1 MTTTNRKPQ
10 VTFKTTSPTSGTM
23 YLSGALVV
31 DQWFILRDNMMRVLE
46 MVSYEIKHID
56 FDLKDVTELDTF
68 GSWRISTFQALLKDR
83 SITSDLKNAKPYQV
97 ESITEIANFEVPE
110 SLQEGLQ
117 DPKENFIDSLGNSAL
132 KALDQFFKILSFMG
146 FVIQSIGA
154 CFINPSQFRWRS
166 FIKYMDLTGVKA
178 LPIIGL
184 VSLLIG
190 IVLVYQGVSQLERF
204 GAEIFTVNLLAVSVL
219 RELGILLTAIVV
231 AGRSGSSFTAQI
243 GFMKLNQEVDAMKV
257 MGLQPI
263 QILVV
268 PRILALM
275 IVMPLLTIYCDLVAL
290 AGGAYM
296 SIQLIDLSFDQFLNQ
311 LQDSIQPST
320 FWVGLV
326 KAPVFA
332 FVIGLI
338 GCYEGL
344 RVKGG
349 AENVGRH
356 TTKSVVKSIFMV
368 IVLNAFFSVV
378 FSILKV

>member
-1 MTTTNRKPQ
+1 
-10 VTFKTTSPTSGTM
+10 M

-31 DQWFILRDNMMRVLE
+31 DQWFIFRENLLAILNALTDVT
-46 MVSYEIKHID
+46 KHID
-56 FDLKDVTELDTF
+56 VDLKDVEELDTF
-68 GSWRISTFQALLKDR
+68 GSWRIDTFRKQLGEKGV
-83 SITSDLKNAKPYQV
+83 TSDIVNAKPYQV
-97 ESITEIANFEVPE
+97 ESIRELQEFEVPE
-110 SLQEGLQ
+110 HLQEGLKC
-117 DPKENFIDSLGNSAL
+117 PKVNVIEAFGDACISAY
-132 KALDQFFKILSFMG
+132 KQFYMIMAFLG
-146 FVIQSIGA
+146 FVLQSIGH
-154 CFINPSQFRWRS
+154 CILNPSQFRWKS
-166 FIKYMDLTGVKA
+166 FVKYMDLTGVKA

-204 GAEIFTVNLLAVSVL
+204 GAEIFTVDLLAVSVL

-243 GFMKLNQEVDAMKV
+243 GFMKLNQEIDAMKV
-257 MGLQPI
+257 LGLQPI
-263 QILVV
+263 QILIV

-275 IVMPLLTIYCDLVAL
+275 IVMPLLTVYCDLVAL

-296 SIQLIDLSFDQFLNQ
+296 SVQLIDLSFDQFLNQ
-311 LQDSIQPST
+311 LQAAIQPST
-320 FWVGLV
+320 FWVGIV

-344 RVKGG
+344 RVRGG

>member
-1 MTTTNRKPQ
+1 MVKTPTI
-10 VTFKTTSPTSGTM
+10 TFEQNTKESGHLILYGDFVVDSWEPLRDKM
-23 YLSGALVV
+23 LQIKDDLPSEFKSLVV
-31 DQWFILRDNMMRVLE
+31 DFKNIED
-46 MVSYEIKHID
+46 
-56 FDLKDVTELDTF
+56 LDTF
-68 GSWRISTFQALLKDR
+68 GTWRLSKFFKLIED
-83 SITSDLKNAKPYQV
+83 KNIQVSFENIKPYHKDAIL
-97 ESITEIANFEVPE
+97 ELKAFDVP
-110 SLQEGLQ
+110 SFLGEGLER
-117 DPKENFIDSLGNSAL
+117 PRTNPITAFGELCFRAR
-132 KALDQFFKILSFMG
+132 DQFFLMISFMG
-146 FVIQSIGA
+146 LVIQSIGS
-154 CFINPSQFRWRS
+154 CIVNPKLFRTKS
-166 FIKYMDLTGVKA
+166 FIKYIDITGVRA

-243 GFMKLNQEVDAMKV
+243 GFMKLNQEIDAMKV
-257 MGLQPI
+257 LGISPL

-268 PRILALM
+268 PRILALI

-290 AGGAYM
+290 AGGAFM
-296 SIQLIDLSFDQFLNQ
+296 SMRLIGLTFEQFLTQ
-311 LQDSIQPST
+311 LQLSIEPST
-320 FWVGLV
+320 FWVGII

-344 RVKGG
+344 RVRGG

-356 TTKSVVKSIFMV
+356 TTRSVVKSIFMV
-368 IVLNAFFSVV
+368 IVLNAFFSVL
-378 FSILKV
+378 FSVLKV

>member
-1 MTTTNRKPQ
+1 MTNRKPQ
-10 VTFKTTSPTSGTM
+10 VAYKQDKADSGAV
-23 YLSGALVV
+23 YLSGDLVV
-31 DQWFILRDNMMRVLE
+31 EEWFSVRESFLSILNSLSENV
-46 MVSYEIKHID
+46 KHINI
-56 FDLKDVTELDTF
+56 DLKNVDELDTF
-68 GSWRISTFQALLKDR
+68 GSWRIDTFRNQLAERD
-83 SITSDLKNAKPYQV
+83 ITSNLVHAKPYQI
-97 ESITEIANFEVPE
+97 ESIREIHDFEVPDH
-110 SLQEGLQ
+110 LQEGLK
-117 DPKENFIDSLGNSAL
+117 DPKVNVIEGFGNACINAY
-132 KALDQFFKILSFMG
+132 KQFYMIMAFMG
-146 FVIQSIGA
+146 FVLQSICH
-154 CFINPSQFRWRS
+154 CFYKPSQFRWKS
-166 FIKYMDLTGVKA
+166 FIKYIDLTGVKA

-204 GAEIFTVNLLAVSVL
+204 GAEVFTVNLLAVSVL

-243 GFMKLNQEVDAMKV
+243 GFMKLNQEIDAMKV
-257 MGLQPI
+257 LGLQPI
-263 QILVV
+263 QILIV

-275 IVMPLLTIYCDLVAL
+275 VVMPLLTIYCDLVAL

-296 SIQLIDLSFDQFLNQ
+296 SIQLIDLSFAQFLNQ
-311 LQDSIQPST
+311 LQAAIKPST
-320 FWVGLV
+320 FWVGIV
-326 KAPVFA
+326 KAPIFA

-368 IVLNAFFSVV
+368 IVLNAFFSVA